1 MSIRT
6 ILAPGVQ
13 INEIDKSQYSPSI
26 AGSNCYVMGFTDK
39 GEPYQPMEFTSRTAW
54 TSYYG
59 TPDNEA
65 ERYAYAAACEA
76 LNQNGRLR
84 FARLPY
90 DNAALDKVV
99 AFKYNVS
106 MGKQIQCKS
115 IDGVDSPFFEIKEAD
130 DTICEAGAIQPG

>member
-13 INEIDKSQYSPSI
+13 INEIDKSQYSP
-26 AGSNCYVMGFTDK
+26 AMTGSNCYVMGFTDR

-54 TSYYG
+54 TNYYG

-65 ERYAYAAACEA
+65 ERYAYAAACEV
-76 LNQNGRLR
+76 LNQNGRLY

-90 DNAALDKVV
+90 DNAAFEKV
-99 AFKYNVS
+99 ACFKYKLMNNL
-106 MGKQIQCKS
+106 
-115 IDGVDSPFFEIKEAD
+115 
-130 DTICEAGAIQPG
+130 